1 MTQDAP
7 ILAVRDLRLSV
18 RTDEGTAQILDFVDF
33 SLSRGEVLGIVGES
47 GCGKSTLVRAI
58 LGLPPKNAVI
68 ESGEIIF
75 RGENLLALPPRQVA
89 TRIRGRAIGFI
100 PQDPFLS
107 FNPVFTIGRQ
117 MLEILRWSGLPDDP
131 KDVKWT
137 RETRASILKA
147 GARSSARIFGT
158 LC

>member
-75 RGENLLALPPRQVA
+75 RGENLLALLPRQVLP
-89 TRIRGRAIGFI
+89 RLL
-100 PQDPFLS
+100 PE
-107 FNPVFTIGRQ
+107 NP
-117 MLEILRWSGLPDDP
+117 
-131 KDVKWT
+131 
-137 RETRASILKA
+137 
-147 GARSSARIFGT
+147 
-158 LC
+158 